1 MAIEVTRKNVSPAVK
16 IETCDISNAQVSSNH
31 NDGTVLMTVPNA
43 QDNGCYIILVIEKN
57 GVIEHTTTMG
67 TFDLVNH
74 LNRYSFEE
82 INCTIELNY

>member
-1 MAIEVTRKNVSPAVK
+1 MGIEVTRKNVSPAVK
-16 IETCDISNAQVSSNH
+16 IETCDISNAQVWSNH
-31 NDGTVLMTVPNA
+31 NGTVLMTVPNA
-43 QDNGCYIILVIEKN
+43 QDKGCYIVMVIETN

-82 INCTIELNY
+82 INCTIELHF